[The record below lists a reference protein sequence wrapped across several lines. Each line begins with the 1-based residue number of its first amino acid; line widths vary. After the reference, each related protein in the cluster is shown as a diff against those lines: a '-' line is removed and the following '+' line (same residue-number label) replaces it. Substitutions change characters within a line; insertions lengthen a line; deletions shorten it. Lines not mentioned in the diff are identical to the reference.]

1 MKIIKIITINTL
13 VFLFLFELLLRF
25 FWNNSYVPF
34 DDKVYFHKPFVSYEF
49 TNINQL
55 YDYKKK
61 IILRTGKYGNI
72 ISKKKINIQ
81 KNQTYALAL
90 GGSSVESALVPEGL
104 RWPDLLS
111 IQTFNFGKSRLNSS
125 HTVENLKYIFKN
137 YDLKPKYIFI
147 MDGVNNLSNY
157 ISYGENG
164 LSSPEYSINKN
175 IIKFIRKNYYT
186 SALIINL
193 IKKNNIFLFYKADTE
208 RRKKL
213 EIHTN
218 AFLSEF
224 IRSNKK
230 KMFDSLQS
238 KLIEMKNISQSNNF
252 KIIILTQPSSYYK
265 NFKAYQYDLRTKPII
280 GGKTLTI
287 EQAYNLFKFYNEL
300 TIEVAQSLNLSFVD
314 INKCFDKKNTSD
326 LFYDSFHFTVKGSKY
341 FAKCLNKNLINIFE

>member
-1 MKIIKIITINTL
+1 MKIIKIITINIL

-25 FWNNSYVPF
+25 FWDNPYVPF

-49 TNINQL
+49 TNISQL

-61 IILRTGKYGNI
+61 IKFRTGKYGNI
-72 ISKKKINIQ
+72 INKKKINIQ

-137 YDLKPKYIFI
+137 YDLEPKYIFI

-157 ISYGENG
+157 ITYGENG
-164 LSSPEYSINKN
+164 LSSPEYSTNKN

-186 SALIINL
+186 SALIIDL
-193 IKKNNIFLFYKADTE
+193 IKKNNIFIFYKTDTE
-208 RRKKL
+208 RRNKL

-224 IRSNKK
+224 IKLNKK
-230 KMFDSLQS
+230 MMFDSLQS
-238 KLIEMKNISQSNNF
+238 KFIEMKNISQSNNF
-252 KIIILTQPSSYYK
+252 KIIILSQPTSYYK
-265 NFKAYQYDLRTKPII
+265 NFKAYEYDLRIKPII
-280 GGKTLTI
+280 DGKTLTFD
-287 EQAYNLFKFYNEL
+287 QAYTLFRFYNEL
-300 TIEVAQSLNLSFVD
+300 TKEVAQSVDLNFID
-314 INKCFDKKNTSD
+314 ISKCFDKENTSD
-326 LFYDSFHFTVKGSKY
+326 LFYDAFHFTVEGSKY
-341 FAKCLNKNLINIFE
+341 FAKCLNKSLINIFE

>member
-1 MKIIKIITINTL
+1 
-13 VFLFLFELLLRF
+13 
-25 FWNNSYVPF
+25 
-34 DDKVYFHKPFVSYEF
+34 
-49 TNINQL
+49 
-55 YDYKKK
+55 
-61 IILRTGKYGNI
+61 
-72 ISKKKINIQ
+72 
-81 KNQTYALAL
+81 
-90 GGSSVESALVPEGL
+90 
-104 RWPDLLS
+104 
-111 IQTFNFGKSRLNSS
+111 
-125 HTVENLKYIFKN
+125 
-137 YDLKPKYIFI
+137 

>member
-1 MKIIKIITINTL
+1 MKIIKIVTINVL

-49 TNINQL
+49 INISQL
-55 YDYKKK
+55 YDYEKK

-72 ISKKKINIQ
+72 INKKKIGIQ

-111 IQTFNFGKSRLNSS
+111 IPTFNFGKSRLNSS

-157 ISYGENG
+157 ITWGENG
-164 LSSPEYSINKN
+164 LSSPEYSTNKN

-186 SALIINL
+186 SALIIDL
-193 IKKNNIFLFYKADTE
+193 IKKNNYFLFYKADTE
-208 RRKKL
+208 RRNKL
-213 EIHTN
+213 AIHKDF
-218 AFLSEF
+218 FLSEF
-224 IRSNKK
+224 IRLNKK
-230 KMFDSLQS
+230 KMFNSLQS
-238 KLIEMKNISQSNNF
+238 KLIEMKKISQSNNF
-252 KIIILTQPSSYYK
+252 KIIILTQPNSYYK

-280 GGKTLTI
+280 NGKALTI
-287 EQAYNLFKFYNEL
+287 EQAYNLSRFYNEL
-300 TIEVAQSLNLSFVD
+300 TKEVAQSVNLSFID
-314 INKCFDKKNTSD
+314 INKCFDKKNTSG
-326 LFYDSFHFTVKGSKY
+326 LFYDSFHFTIEGSKY
-341 FAKCLNKNLINIFE
+341 FAKCLNKSLINIFE